1 MLTTSEPHALC
12 RSCAD
17 ELTYT
22 CGFCGQLHETELHPP
37 ATAHN
42 GRAVCDECL
51 PSFSRCDCCGQLFR
65 TSDTRQTESGR
76 YCWSCSSYDNGQS
89 IQSYYFKPAPIF
101 RDAPDSE
108 PTGLYLGVELEMDLG
123 DAEAAA
129 TRIGSMYGR
138 DFLYFKH
145 DGSLDEELVTD
156 DEGKISLAL
165 SAYTFDLSI
174 GKAQRASSCRS
185 RF

>member
-1 MLTTSEPHALC
+1 MLTTSEPHVLC

-108 PTGLYLGVELEMDLG
+108 PTGLYLGVELEI
-123 DAEAAA
+123 A
-129 TRIGSMYGR
+129 
-138 DFLYFKH
+138 
-145 DGSLDEELVTD
+145 
-156 DEGKISLAL
+156 
-165 SAYTFDLSI
+165 
-174 GKAQRASSCRS
+174 
-185 RF
+185 